1 MDDPKLNKTPNEYGE
16 RLQKITCE
24 FAEKAGISMEEA
36 ASRIS
41 AALQTLTE
49 SLKSTFKKVEKA
61 FEQLRKSGIFN
72 YGNVSSARRRKAE
85 RSRARTIEQVYHGKI
100 RLFERQRPFRRVYKP
115 P

>member
-1 MDDPKLNKTPNEYGE
+1 MDDPKLNKTLNEYGE
-16 RLQKITCE
+16 RLQKIVCVV
-24 FAEKAGISMEEA
+24 AGKAGISMEEA

-41 AALQTLTE
+41 AALQTITE
-49 SLKSTFKKVEKA
+49 SLKSAFEEVEKV

-72 YGNVSSARRRKAE
+72 HGNVSSARRRKAE
-85 RSRARTIEQVYHGKI
+85 RSRARTIEQVYHEKI